1 MIRRSLVCW
10 ALALPWIGTASAA
23 EPGKIPLDFPAV
35 ATTAVSGQ
43 WVLCPPR
50 EFIDNAFANGVLKTT
65 FIYYASTMKEPGELE
80 STVTSLTKKDS
91 VVPNALIVPIPKGQ
105 TAKPGDIVLTWWH
118 SGSGMQRAIVV
129 EGGTETE
136 PMVMYLDIAYD
147 NPSGWGKK
155 TDRCRPDSF
164 VKLEKPLQ
172 IGTAVAVKDSRTPAS
187 FNRCQVVAAAD
198 DKLLLVGYAGRMSVA
213 PKADCVPLPIAPEG
227 IKEGDKVFAPVS
239 FSKLDPVTVTKV
251 DSKIGRVFIK
261 AIAFGK
267 EKEVGVAFGDV
278 IPSLP

>member
-10 ALALPWIGTASAA
+10 ALTLLWVETAIAA

-35 ATTAVSGQ
+35 ATTAASGQ

-50 EFIDNAFANGVLKTT
+50 EFIDNAWAEGVLKTT
-65 FIYYASTMKEPGELE
+65 FVYYAATMKEPGEWE
-80 STVTSLTKKDS
+80 STVTTLTKKDS
-91 VVPNALIVPIPKGQ
+91 VIPNSLIVPIAKGQ

-147 NPSGWGKK
+147 NPSGWGQK

-172 IGTAVAVKDSRTPAS
+172 IGTAVAVKDPRMPNS
-187 FNRCQVVAAAD
+187 FNRFQLVAAAD

-213 PKADCVPLPIAPEG
+213 SKADCVPLPIVPEG

-239 FSKLDPVTVTKV
+239 FSKLDPFTVVKV
-251 DSKIGRVFIK
+251 DAKIGRVFVK
-261 AIAFGK
+261 AISFGK

-278 IPSLP
+278 IAALP

>member
-1 MIRRSLVCW
+1 MIRHSLVCW
-10 ALALPWIGTASAA
+10 TVVLSWMGTAIAA

-35 ATTAVSGQ
+35 ATTAEVGQ
-43 WVLCPPR
+43 WALCPPR
-50 EFIDNAFANGVLKTT
+50 EFVDNLIAGGAQNSTM
-65 FIYYASTMKEPGELE
+65 IYYAATMKEPGPVE
-80 STVTSLTKKDS
+80 STVTTLTKKDS
-91 VVPNALIVPIPKGQ
+91 VIPNSLIVPIPKGQ

-118 SGSGMQRAIVV
+118 SGSGMQRAICV

-172 IGTAVAVKDSRTPAS
+172 VGTTVAVKDPRMPKS
-187 FNRCQVVAAAD
+187 FNRCQVVAAD
-198 DKLLLVGYAGRMSVA
+198 GEHLLLLGYANRLSVA
-213 PKADCVPLPIAPEG
+213 PKADCVPLPIVPDG
-227 IKEGDKVFAPVS
+227 IKEGDKVLAPVS
-239 FSKLDPVTVTKV
+239 FSKLDPVTVLKV
-251 DSKIGRVFIK
+251 DSKIGRVFVK
-261 AIAFGK
+261 AVSFGK

-278 IPSLP
+278 VASLP